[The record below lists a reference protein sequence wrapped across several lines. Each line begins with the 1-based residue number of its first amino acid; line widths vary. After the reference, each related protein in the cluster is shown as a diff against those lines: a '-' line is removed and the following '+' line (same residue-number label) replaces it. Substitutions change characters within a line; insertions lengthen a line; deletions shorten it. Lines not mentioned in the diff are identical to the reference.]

1 MAHGSH
7 FPPSHAF
14 SRGRVMPFLDSLG
27 LVDQHIY
34 MLIDAPKHD
43 VLIVA
48 RPSGCLQ
55 IEASLAVGGAL
66 RPPNRL
72 NSNVMLIDQMGVIEN
87 QKPYGIPLSHPNTN
101 ISPS

>member
-27 LVDQHIY
+27 LKLERLVIIIESMEGVDQSN
-34 MLIDAPKHD
+34 MNQN
-43 VLIVA
+43 
-48 RPSGCLQ
+48 SCEFG
-55 IEASLAVGGAL
+55 SSSSSGGAL

>member
-1 MAHGSH
+1 MIIIESMEG
-7 FPPSHAF
+7 
-14 SRGRVMPFLDSLG
+14 
-27 LVDQHIY
+27 VDQSN
-34 MLIDAPKHD
+34 MNQN
-43 VLIVA
+43 
-48 RPSGCLQ
+48 SCEFG
-55 IEASLAVGGAL
+55 SSSSSGGAL